1 MKTEIDGHLK
11 NFIAASNEASAEI
24 LFPVSFTGFR
34 GHFPGQPI
42 LPGVCQISIAM
53 AMAERLSRKRLALVE
68 VVNAKF
74 VSIVRP
80 DQLLQ
85 VQCRLAGDMLTAN
98 LSSDATR
105 IAELKLR
112 IKDAQE

>member
-1 MKTEIDGHLK
+1 MKAEIDGHLK
-11 NFIAASNEASAEI
+11 NFSADGDEASAEI

-34 GHFPGQPI
+34 GHFPKQPI
-42 LPGVCQISIAM
+42 LPGVCQINTALVI
-53 AMAERLSRKRLALVE
+53 AERMCGKRLALVE

-85 VQCRLAGDMLTAN
+85 VRCRLAADLLTAN
-98 LSSDATR
+98 FSSSGTR

>member
-11 NFIAASNEASAEI
+11 NFAAVGGEASAEI
-24 LFPVSFTGFR
+24 LFPGSFTGFR
-34 GHFPGQPI
+34 GHFPEQPI
-42 LPGVCQISIAM
+42 LPGVCQISTAV
-53 AMAERLSRKRLALVE
+53 AMAERMSGKRLTLVE

-80 DQLLQ
+80 NQLLQ
-85 VQCRLAGDMLTAN
+85 VQCWLAADLLTAN
-98 LSSDATR
+98 LSSSGTR